1 MLTCNIAKK
10 GTSGSQRSSPASAF
24 LTWDMDTARNP
35 FQAIL
40 RAVIGYVADDLKQ
53 KFMYR
58 QIETER
64 LLIRPI
70 KITDTSF
77 ILDLLNS
84 DGWLQFIGDRKVE
97 NVKDAEKYIQNILD
111 NEKFYYSVF
120 ELKESKQKVGIITFL
135 YRDNQQFP
143 DIGFAMLPE
152 FDKKGYAI
160 EATKKYLEEIA
171 NEKNINKVIAITLPD
186 NSKSI
191 RLIERL
197 GLKYEDEIQDN
208 TKILYLYSLTLV
220 YNE

>member
-1 MLTCNIAKK
+1 
-10 GTSGSQRSSPASAF
+10 
-24 LTWDMDTARNP
+24 
-35 FQAIL
+35 
-40 RAVIGYVADDLKQ
+40 
-53 KFMYR
+53 MYR

-84 DGWLQFIGDRKVE
+84 EGWLQFIGDRKIKSVVE
-97 NVKDAEKYIQNILD
+97 AEKYIQNILD
-111 NEKFYYSVF
+111 NEKFFYSVF
-120 ELKESKQKVGIITFL
+120 ELKETKLPVGIITFL

-143 DIGFAMLPE
+143 DIGFAMLPK
-152 FDKKGYAI
+152 FDKKGYAF
-160 EATKKYLEEIA
+160 EATKQYLEEIA
-171 NEKNINKVIAITLPD
+171 NEKKVNKVIAITLPD
-186 NSKSI
+186 NSQSI

-208 TKILYLYSLTLV
+208 AKILHLYSRTLV

>member
-1 MLTCNIAKK
+1 MVKIATFAK
-10 GTSGSQRSSPASAF
+10 PE
-24 LTWDMDTARNP
+24 N
-35 FQAIL
+35 
-40 RAVIGYVADDLKQ
+40 VIGYVADDLKQ

-70 KITDTSF
+70 NITDTSF

-84 DGWLQFIGDRKVE
+84 DGWLQFIGDRKVK
-97 NVKDAEKYIQNILD
+97 NVVDTEKYIQNILD

-171 NEKNINKVIAITLPD
+171 NEKKVNKVIAITLPD

-208 TKILYLYSLTLV
+208 SKILYLYSRTLF

>member
-1 MLTCNIAKK
+1 
-10 GTSGSQRSSPASAF
+10 
-24 LTWDMDTARNP
+24 MDFADKR
-35 FQAIL
+35 
-40 RAVIGYVADDLKQ
+40 VIGYVADDLKQ

-84 DGWLQFIGDRKVE
+84 DGWLQFIGDRKVK
-97 NVKDAEKYIQNILD
+97 NVVDAEKYIQNILD

-152 FDKKGYAI
+152 YDKKGYAL

-171 NEKNINKVIAITLPD
+171 NEKKINKIIAITLPE
-186 NSKSI
+186 NSNSI

-197 GLKYEDEIQDN
+197 GLRYEGKFQDKSEILN
-208 TKILYLYSLTLV
+208 LYSLTLV
-220 YNE
+220 NNV

>member
-1 MLTCNIAKK
+1 MHEPLTACKQYCLAEGAIQVNIAY
-10 GTSGSQRSSPASAF
+10 TQ
-24 LTWDMDTARNP
+24 N
-35 FQAIL
+35 
-40 RAVIGYVADDLKQ
+40 VIGYVADDLKQ

>member
-1 MLTCNIAKK
+1 
-10 GTSGSQRSSPASAF
+10 
-24 LTWDMDTARNP
+24 
-35 FQAIL
+35 
-40 RAVIGYVADDLKQ
+40 
-53 KFMYR
+53 MYK

-84 DGWLQFIGDRKVE
+84 EGWLQFIGDRKVKT
-97 NVKDAEKYIQNILD
+97 VADAEQYIQNILN
-111 NEKFYYSVF
+111 NEKFFYSVF
-120 ELKESKQKVGIITFL
+120 EIKETQQPVGIITFL

-152 FDKKGYAI
+152 FDKKGYAF
-160 EATKKYLEEIA
+160 EASKKYLEEIVT
-171 NEKNINKVIAITLPD
+171 EKKVNKVIAITLPD

-197 GLKYEDEIQDN
+197 GLRYEDEIQDN
-208 TKILYLYSLTLV
+208 SKVLYLYSRTLV
-220 YNE
+220 DDE